1 MTCANFVTRP
11 RQSALDPVDPCAYR
25 MPSIESD
32 ADQKLD
38 VIGKKTPVL
47 SDLKQQFVTF
57 SLQFLQH
64 WIMTASTEHR
74 ASTLSQ

>member
-1 MTCANFVTRP
+1 
-11 RQSALDPVDPCAYR
+11 